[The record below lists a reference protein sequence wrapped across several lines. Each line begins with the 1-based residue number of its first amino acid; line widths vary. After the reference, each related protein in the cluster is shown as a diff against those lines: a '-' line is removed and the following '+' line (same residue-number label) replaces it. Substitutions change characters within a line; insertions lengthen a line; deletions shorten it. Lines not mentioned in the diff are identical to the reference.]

1 MKKLDIMRNRDQAI
15 ASENALKVEEKKI
28 DVEEIRVEGPTVQE
42 AIQEIKIIEKKEEE
56 EEIVIPKKKDK
67 KRSKWNK

>member
-28 DVEEIRVEGPTVQE
+28 DVEEIRNQICSVGGFLY
-42 AIQEIKIIEKKEEE
+42 
-56 EEIVIPKKKDK
+56 
-67 KRSKWNK
+67 